1 MWLIFLSQD
10 KEIGAGF
17 FHVKPVHLIANVEMF
32 VLFSLWDEGRS
43 LERLVVAA
51 IQVKLGD

>member
-1 MWLIFLSQD
+1 MIFVSQD

-17 FHVKPVHLIANVEMF
+17 LHVKPLHLIANVEMS

-51 IQVKLGD
+51 IQAKLAD